1 MTPFDSVAQAQEK
14 LLRSAAWQILF
25 IATCQLV
32 LALASDLPSSW
43 ITFSVLLA
51 IVAAPALLSGR
62 DTRTRSFAF
71 ILPLVLF
78 SLAAPWELGGL
89 SHPICLLPIA
99 AIHTTAFLLGIR
111 AALFIGAAS
120 LLNILAMTLGEKYG
134 ILVGATPSTETAV
147 LYITVLTAHA
157 MLFISTPLG
166 VLRQLLTLAATDL
179 SARRDNEAAL
189 HGFTS
194 ELEDKV
200 ARRTEELVRSRE
212 RLHRSVDEVATSMRS
227 SILDLLDAS
236 RELSASFASDTPE
249 PRWAAFRISSGCERM
264 ETMHGALHRL
274 CLLGEAALNPRPLSP
289 EAHTGMVHRIWSEIK
304 SIHPDRTISFF
315 LDPIPGCVCDADLLR
330 QVWQN
335 LLSNAAKF
343 TTENPSACVKVYFRA
358 GEFCVEDNGT
368 GFDPDSA
375 EGLFE
380 IFQRGQRNDDLPGQG
395 VGLAMSRR
403 ILEMHGGCIRAEGR
417 PGQGA
422 SFRFRIPVDPD

>member
-14 LLRSAAWQILF
+14 LLRSAAWQILS
-25 IATCQLV
+25 IAAIQFA
-32 LALASDLPSSW
+32 LALASGLSSSW
-43 ITFSVLLA
+43 LTFSVLLA

-71 ILPLVLF
+71 ILPLALF

-89 SHPICLLPIA
+89 SHPICLLPVA
-99 AIHTTAFLLGIR
+99 AIHTAAFLLGIR
-111 AALFIGAAS
+111 PALFIGSAS
-120 LLNILAMTLGEKYG
+120 LLNILAMTLGERFG
-134 ILVGATPSTETAV
+134 ILENATPSIETAV
-147 LYITVLTAHA
+147 LHIAVLTAHG

-166 VLRQLLTLAATDL
+166 LLRHLLTLAATDL

-189 HGFTS
+189 HGFTN

-200 ARRTEELVRSRE
+200 ARRTEALVKSRE
-212 RLHRSVDEVATSMRS
+212 RLHRSVDEVATSMKA
-227 SILDLLDAS
+227 SIQDLVEAS
-236 RELSASFASDTPE
+236 REFSASFSVDDPE
-249 PRWAAFRISSGCERM
+249 PRWTAFRISSGCERM

-274 CLLGEAALNPRPLSP
+274 CLLGEAALDLRPLSP

-304 SIHPDRTISFF
+304 SIHPERTISFF

-343 TTENPSACVKVYFRA
+343 TSESQSACVKVYFRD
-358 GEFCVEDNGT
+358 GDFCVEDNGA
-368 GFDPDSA
+368 GFDPESSDK
-375 EGLFE
+375 LFG
-380 IFQRGQRNDDLPGQG
+380 IFQHEKNDDGLPGQG
-395 VGLAMSRR
+395 VGLAMTRR
-403 ILEMHGGCIRAEGR
+403 ILEMHGGSIQAEGK

-422 SFRFRIPVDPD
+422 LFRFRIPDDPD

>member
-14 LLRSAAWQILF
+14 LLRSAAWQILS
-25 IATCQLV
+25 IAAIQFA
-32 LALASDLPSSW
+32 LALANGLSSSW
-43 ITFSVLLA
+43 LTFSVLLA

-71 ILPLVLF
+71 ILPLALF

-89 SHPICLLPIA
+89 SHPICLLPVA
-99 AIHTTAFLLGIR
+99 AIHTAAFLLGIR
-111 AALFIGAAS
+111 PALFIGSAS
-120 LLNILAMTLGEKYG
+120 LLNILAMTLGERFG
-134 ILVGATPSTETAV
+134 ILENATPSIETAV
-147 LYITVLTAHA
+147 LHIAVLTAHG

-166 VLRQLLTLAATDL
+166 LLRHLLTLAATDL

-189 HGFTS
+189 HGFTN

-200 ARRTEELVRSRE
+200 ARRTEALVKSRE
-212 RLHRSVDEVATSMRS
+212 RLHRSVDEVATSMKA
-227 SILDLLDAS
+227 SIQDLVEAS
-236 RELSASFASDTPE
+236 REFSASFSVDDPE
-249 PRWAAFRISSGCERM
+249 PRWTAFRISSGCERM

-274 CLLGEAALNPRPLSP
+274 CLLGEAALDLRPLSP

-304 SIHPDRTISFF
+304 SIHPERTISFF

-343 TTENPSACVKVYFRA
+343 TSESQSACVKVYFRD
-358 GEFCVEDNGT
+358 GDFCVEDNGA
-368 GFDPDSA
+368 GFDPESSDK
-375 EGLFE
+375 LFG
-380 IFQRGQRNDDLPGQG
+380 IFQHEKNDDGLPGQG
-395 VGLAMSRR
+395 VGLAMTRR
-403 ILEMHGGCIRAEGR
+403 ILEMHGGSIQAEGK

-422 SFRFRIPVDPD
+422 LFRFRIPDDPD

>member
-25 IATCQLV
+25 IATVQIL
-32 LALASDLPSSW
+32 LAIASDLPSSW
-43 ITFSVLLA
+43 VSFSILLA

-71 ILPLVLF
+71 ILPLALF

-89 SHPICLLPIA
+89 SHPICLLPVA
-99 AIHTTAFLLGIR
+99 AIHTSAFLLGIR
-111 AALFIGAAS
+111 AALFMGSAS
-120 LLNILAMTLGEKYG
+120 LLNIAAMALGERFG
-134 ILVGATPSTETAV
+134 ILESSTPSTETVV
-147 LYITVLTAHA
+147 LYIAVLTAHG

-166 VLRQLLTLAATDL
+166 LLRHLLTLAATDL

-189 HGFTS
+189 QGFTS
-194 ELEDKV
+194 ELEEKV
-200 ARRTEELVRSRE
+200 AIRTEELVRSRE
-212 RLHRSVDEVATSMRS
+212 RLHRSVDEVATSMKA
-227 SILDLLDAS
+227 SIADLLDAS
-236 RELSASFASDTPE
+236 RELSGSFSTDFPE
-249 PRWAAFRISSGCERM
+249 PRWAAFRIASGCERM

-274 CLLGEAALNPRPLSP
+274 CLLGEAALDLRPLSP

-335 LLSNAAKF
+335 LLTNAAKF
-343 TTENPSACVKVYFRA
+343 TSESPSACVRVYFRE
-358 GEFCVEDNGT
+358 GDFYVEDNGA
-368 GFDPDSA
+368 GFEPESA

-380 IFQRGQRNDDLPGQG
+380 IFQRNKQADELPGQG
-395 VGLAMSRR
+395 VGLAMTRR
-403 ILEMHGGCIRAEGR
+403 ILEMHGGSIRAEGK

-422 SFRFRIPVDPD
+422 LFRFHIPSDPD

>member
-25 IATCQLV
+25 IATSQIV

-89 SHPICLLPIA
+89 SHPICLLPVA
-99 AIHTTAFLLGIR
+99 AIHTSAFLLGIR

-120 LLNILAMTLGEKYG
+120 FLNIFAMTLGERFD
-134 ILVGATPSTETAV
+134 ILTSAPPSPETAV

-166 VLRQLLTLAATDL
+166 VLRHLLTLAATDL

-200 ARRTEELVRSRE
+200 AQRTEKLVRSRE
-212 RLHRSVDEVATSMRS
+212 RLHRSVDEVATSMKA

-236 RELSASFASDTPE
+236 RELSASFTTDDPE
-249 PRWAAFRISSGCERM
+249 PRWVAFRISSGCERM

-274 CLLGEAALNPRPLSP
+274 CLLGESALNLRPLSP

-343 TTENPSACVKVYFRA
+343 TAESQSACVKIYFRA
-358 GEFCVEDNGT
+358 GDFCVEDNGA
-368 GFDPDSA
+368 GFDSDSA

-380 IFQRGQRNDDLPGQG
+380 IFQRNKKNDVLPGQG
-395 VGLAMSRR
+395 VGLAMARR
-403 ILEMHGGCIRAEGR
+403 ILEMHGGSIRAEGK

-422 SFRFRIPVDPD
+422 LFRFHIPADPD